1 MTSYII
7 LKHLHMTTAYLT
19 ITLFALRLLLDAVGR
34 PGWRQTPLR
43 FIPHINDTI
52 LLVAAI
58 ALVFPDSDNDGLS
71 DEEEKLLGLM
81 PDDADSDDDG
91 VIDGMEPNF
100 AFDDDN
106 DGVIT
111 ALDADADDDGVLDGT
126 ESGVTSPD
134 LDTDLAANN
143 FVEIDIVF
151 LP

>member
-58 ALVFPDSDNDGLS
+58 ALVFVAGYASAMPGWLIT
-71 DEEEKLLGLM
+71 KIVLLFGYII
-81 PDDADSDDDG
+81 AG
-91 VIDGMEPNF
+91 VF
-100 AFDDDN
+100 ALN
-106 DGVIT
+106 TTVGKPARIVAAVLALVQVT
-111 ALDADADDDGVLDGT
+111 AIFH
-126 ESGVTSPD
+126 
-134 LDTDLAANN
+134 LAMAKP
-143 FVEIDIVF
+143 F
-151 LP
+151 